1 MSAEFQKIISVRE
14 ESSLLGRVMNSQ
26 PFWAFVTLIA
36 LCIVMTL
43 VSDAFSTN
51 RNLFNTSRNLTYI
64 AIVALGMTTVIAIGG
79 IDLSVGSI
87 MGMSAVLLA
96 VTMAG
101 GAPMW
106 VGALVCLGSAAAA
119 GLINGILIAYLGLSP
134 FVVTLGMLA
143 AARSVALVLSSARMF
158 SDFGPDQGL
167 LFAIGSGSFLGLSTP
182 VWVLAI
188 LTLAFALLFK
198 YSAWGVHVFAIG
210 GNAQA
215 ARVVGVE
222 VERVIVSAYV
232 VSGLTAGLAAFLM
245 VAWLGSVT
253 GGFGQAYELQVIAAA
268 VIGGA
273 NLVGGQAYAIGAP
286 IGAALVEVIRN
297 SLLLAGVDPYWQG
310 LFLGALIVAAVLLG
324 TLKERR
330 S

>member
-1 MSAEFQKIISVRE
+1 MMSAEFDKIISVRE
-14 ESSLLGRVMNSQ
+14 SSSFGKMTGSQ
-26 PFWAFVTLIA
+26 PFWAFVTLVV
-36 LCIVMTL
+36 LCTAMSL
-43 VSDAFSTN
+43 VSDAFLTD
-51 RNLFNTSRNLTYI
+51 RNVFNTTRNLTYI

-96 VTMAG
+96 VTMAN
-101 GAPMW
+101 GAPAW

-119 GLINGILIAYLGLSP
+119 GLVNGVLIAYLGLSP

-158 SDFGPDQGL
+158 SDFGPHQDL
-167 LFAIGSGSFLGLSTP
+167 LFAIGSGSFLGLSNP
-182 VWVLAI
+182 VWVLI
-188 LTLAFALLFK
+188 VLTAVFALLFK
-198 YSAWGVHVFAIG
+198 YSAWGVHIFAIG
-210 GNAQA
+210 GNVQA

-253 GGFGQAYELQVIAAA
+253 GSFGQAYELQVIAAA

-310 LFLGALIVAAVLLG
+310 LFLGTLIVAAFLLG

-330 S
+330 R